1 MKSLIVGMFAL
12 TLAGGALAQSPK
24 VLVRS
29 EGSDVQVAGRAIE
42 KSNSSGAEA
51 GDVVDVNGG
60 EAYVTYS
67 NGCTLKVTGTY
78 TVQDTAP
85 AKCPTLGKV
94 GADTNYA
101 MVGTGIA
108 VAAGALALAGGGGGG
123 DDKPEATPPK
133 PPKPSSP

>member
-24 VLVRS
+24 VLVRADS
-29 EGSDVQVAGRAIE
+29 GDVQVAGRAVE
-42 KSNSSGAEA
+42 KANSSGAEA
-51 GDVVDVNGG
+51 GDVVVVNGG

-67 NGCTLKVTGTY
+67 NGCTVKVTGSY
-78 TVQDTAP
+78 TVQDAAP
-85 AKCPTLGKV
+85 AKCPSLGKV
-94 GADTNYA
+94 GSDTNYA

-108 VAAGALALAGGGGGG
+108 VAAGALALASGGGG
-123 DDKPEATPPK
+123 DDAPAETPK

>member
-29 EGSDVQVAGRAIE
+29 NSGDVQVGGRTVGEA
-42 KSNSSGAEA
+42 SSAGAEA
-51 GDVVDVNGG
+51 GDVVVVNGG

-67 NGCTLKVTGTY
+67 NGCTVKVTGSY

-85 AKCPTLGKV
+85 AKCPSLGKT
-94 GADTNYA
+94 GSDTNYV
-101 MVGTGIA
+101 MVGSGIA
-108 VAAGALALAGGGGGG
+108 VAAGAVALASGGG
-123 DDKPEATPPK
+123 DDAKPAPA

>member
-12 TLAGGALAQSPK
+12 TMAGGALAQSPK

-29 EGSDVQVAGRAIE
+29 EGNDVQVAGRAVE
-42 KSNSSGAEA
+42 KSNSSGAES
-51 GDVVDVNGG
+51 GDVVVVNGG

-67 NGCTLKVTGTY
+67 NGCTVKVTGTY

-85 AKCPTLGKV
+85 AKCPSLGKV
-94 GADTNYA
+94 GSDTNYA

-108 VAAGALALAGGGGGG
+108 VAAGALALGGGGGG
-123 DDKPEATPPK
+123 DDKPAQTP